1 MTKKVFRGIFIALS
15 FILFIFLVKY
25 FYFDTKMGF
34 NTEILELNYSAF
46 PMWFDVLIS
55 VVFMPLLVFAI
66 FDELYDRANEVGG
79 LVSGEHGIGYA
90 KKGYMH
96 KMLGDTQIEIMRG
109 IKKAF
114 DPNNILN
121 PGKII

>member
-46 PMWFDVLIS
+46 PMWFDVLVS
-55 VVFMPLLVFAI
+55 VVIMPLLVFAI
-66 FDELYDRANEVGG
+66 LEELYDRISTFCVERFNV
-79 LVSGEHGIGYA
+79 
-90 KKGYMH
+90 
-96 KMLGDTQIEIMRG
+96 
-109 IKKAF
+109 
-114 DPNNILN
+114 
-121 PGKII
+121 

>member
-25 FYFDTKMGF
+25 FYFDTKIGF

-55 VVFMPLLVFAI
+55 VVIMPLLVFAI
-66 FDELYDRANEVGG
+66 LEEIYDRISNFYLEKV
-79 LVSGEHGIGYA
+79 
-90 KKGYMH
+90 
-96 KMLGDTQIEIMRG
+96 
-109 IKKAF
+109 
-114 DPNNILN
+114 
-121 PGKII
+121 

>member
-25 FYFDTKMGF
+25 FYFDTKLGF

-55 VVFMPLLVFAI
+55 VVIMPLLVFAI
-66 FDELYDRANEVGG
+66 LEEIYDRISNFYLEKVN
-79 LVSGEHGIGYA
+79 
-90 KKGYMH
+90 M
-96 KMLGDTQIEIMRG
+96 
-109 IKKAF
+109 
-114 DPNNILN
+114 
-121 PGKII
+121 

>member
-46 PMWFDVLIS
+46 PMWVDVLIS
-55 VVFMPLLVFAI
+55 VVFMPLIVFAI
-66 FDELYDRANEVGG
+66 FDELYDR
-79 LVSGEHGIGYA
+79 VSNFCVE
-90 KKGYMH
+90 KFNM
-96 KMLGDTQIEIMRG
+96 
-109 IKKAF
+109 
-114 DPNNILN
+114 
-121 PGKII
+121 

>member
-55 VVFMPLLVFAI
+55 VVIMPLLAFAI
-66 FDELYDRANEVGG
+66 LDEIYDRISNFCVE
-79 LVSGEHGIGYA
+79 
-90 KKGYMH
+90 
-96 KMLGDTQIEIMRG
+96 R
-109 IKKAF
+109 
-114 DPNNILN
+114 LN
-121 PGKII
+121 M

>member
-55 VVFMPLLVFAI
+55 VVIMPLLVFAI
-66 FDELYDRANEVGG
+66 LEEIYDRISNFYLEKVN
-79 LVSGEHGIGYA
+79 
-90 KKGYMH
+90 M
-96 KMLGDTQIEIMRG
+96 
-109 IKKAF
+109 
-114 DPNNILN
+114 
-121 PGKII
+121 

>member
-55 VVFMPLLVFAI
+55 VVIMPLLAFAI
-66 FDELYDRANEVGG
+66 LDELYDRISNFCVERFN
-79 LVSGEHGIGYA
+79 
-90 KKGYMH
+90 M
-96 KMLGDTQIEIMRG
+96 
-109 IKKAF
+109 
-114 DPNNILN
+114 
-121 PGKII
+121 

>member
-55 VVFMPLLVFAI
+55 VVIMPLLVFAFLEEI
-66 FDELYDRANEVGG
+66 YDRISNFYLEKVN
-79 LVSGEHGIGYA
+79 
-90 KKGYMH
+90 M
-96 KMLGDTQIEIMRG
+96 
-109 IKKAF
+109 
-114 DPNNILN
+114 
-121 PGKII
+121 

>member
-55 VVFMPLLVFAI
+55 VVIMPLLAFAI
-66 FDELYDRANEVGG
+66 LDELYDRISNFYVERFN
-79 LVSGEHGIGYA
+79 
-90 KKGYMH
+90 M
-96 KMLGDTQIEIMRG
+96 
-109 IKKAF
+109 
-114 DPNNILN
+114 
-121 PGKII
+121 

>member
-1 MTKKVFRGIFIALS
+1 MTKKIFRGIFIALS

-55 VVFMPLLVFAI
+55 VVIIPLLVFTI
-66 FDELYDRANEVGG
+66 LEKIYDRISNFYLEKVN
-79 LVSGEHGIGYA
+79 
-90 KKGYMH
+90 M
-96 KMLGDTQIEIMRG
+96 
-109 IKKAF
+109 
-114 DPNNILN
+114 
-121 PGKII
+121 

>member
-1 MTKKVFRGIFIALS
+1 MTKKIFRGIFIALS

-55 VVFMPLLVFAI
+55 VVIMPLLVFAI
-66 FDELYDRANEVGG
+66 LEEIYDRISNFYLEKVN
-79 LVSGEHGIGYA
+79 
-90 KKGYMH
+90 M
-96 KMLGDTQIEIMRG
+96 
-109 IKKAF
+109 
-114 DPNNILN
+114 
-121 PGKII
+121 

>member
-15 FILFIFLVKY
+15 IILFIFLVKY

-55 VVFMPLLVFAI
+55 VAIMPLLAFAI
-66 FDELYDRANEVGG
+66 LDDLYNKIFAFCV
-79 LVSGEHGIGYA
+79 
-90 KKGYMH
+90 
-96 KMLGDTQIEIMRG
+96 EIFNM
-109 IKKAF
+109 
-114 DPNNILN
+114 
-121 PGKII
+121 

>member
-55 VVFMPLLVFAI
+55 VVIMPLLAFAI
-66 FDELYDRANEVGG
+66 LDELYDR
-79 LVSGEHGIGYA
+79 VSNFCVE
-90 KKGYMH
+90 KFNM
-96 KMLGDTQIEIMRG
+96 
-109 IKKAF
+109 
-114 DPNNILN
+114 
-121 PGKII
+121 

>member
-55 VVFMPLLVFAI
+55 VVIIPLLVFAI
-66 FDELYDRANEVGG
+66 LEEIYDRISNFYLEKVN
-79 LVSGEHGIGYA
+79 
-90 KKGYMH
+90 M
-96 KMLGDTQIEIMRG
+96 
-109 IKKAF
+109 
-114 DPNNILN
+114 
-121 PGKII
+121 

>member
-46 PMWFDVLIS
+46 PMWFDVLIL
-55 VVFMPLLVFAI
+55 VVIMPLLAFAI
-66 FDELYDRANEVGG
+66 LDELYHRISYFCVERFN
-79 LVSGEHGIGYA
+79 
-90 KKGYMH
+90 M
-96 KMLGDTQIEIMRG
+96 
-109 IKKAF
+109 
-114 DPNNILN
+114 
-121 PGKII
+121 